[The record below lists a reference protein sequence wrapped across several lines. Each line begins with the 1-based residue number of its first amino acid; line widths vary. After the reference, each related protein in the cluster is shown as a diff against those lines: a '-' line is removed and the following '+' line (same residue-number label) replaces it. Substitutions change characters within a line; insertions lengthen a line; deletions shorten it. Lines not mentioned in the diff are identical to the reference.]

1 MEPTKDTILTR
12 IKKLQNLTT
21 ERGAT
26 PEEAATAAAK
36 VQALLFEHNISTA
49 DVETHEQHDGKP
61 DNYGKVEHE
70 LQGANRNTVQWRR
83 SLLYVIAKHNFCTA
97 VTHPNTTKMSVIG
110 KRSNVEVVL
119 YLNATLVRDIE
130 RLAVESVRTIL
141 QNKAA
146 YMVSFCR
153 GAVSTIQTRLHSQ
166 RHTDEMRSTMKQE
179 TGQSTALVLRKADA
193 DLNKAVASFYPR
205 LRTTSTR
212 SRISNSDGYS
222 AGRAAG
228 HHIGIRTGINGRP
241 AARLN

>member
-1 MEPTKDTILTR
+1 MEQTKETILTR

-49 DVETHEQHDGKP
+49 DVETHEQHDGRP
-61 DNYGKVEHE
+61 GSYGKVEHE

-119 YLNATLVRDIE
+119 YLNASLARDIE
-130 RLAVESVRTIL
+130 RLALDAARTIL
-141 QNKAA
+141 QGKAA

-153 GAVSTIQTRLHSQ
+153 GAVSTINARLSEQ
-166 RHTDEMRSTMKQE
+166 RRQNEQQATPATMA
-179 TGQSTALVLRKADA
+179 GQSTALVLRKADA
-193 DLNKAVASFYPR
+193 DLSKAVASFYPR

-241 AARLN
+241 AARLT